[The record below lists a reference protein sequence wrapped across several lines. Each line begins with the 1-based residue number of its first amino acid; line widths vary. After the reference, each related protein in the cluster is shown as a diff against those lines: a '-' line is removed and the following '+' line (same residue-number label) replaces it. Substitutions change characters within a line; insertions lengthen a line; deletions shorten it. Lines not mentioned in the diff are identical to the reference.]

1 MKRFIIILTTI
12 LTFAASANAMSYS
25 QAREQALFLTDK
37 MAYEL
42 NLSEEQ
48 YDAAYEINLDYLMS
62 IDTYDDLYG
71 AYWTQRNLDLSYIL
85 LDWQYNAFC
94 AASYF
99 YKPLYWT
106 SGVWHFAIYARY
118 PRRDYFYFSR
128 PSVYITYR
136 GGHSWR
142 HNGGCSWYKGR
153 TFNHGSIS
161 RGYGM
166 RDRLN
171 RGDINRGHSGNF
183 KRRINNIN
191 DTKNGNR
198 WNRNFGN
205 KSEAMVNLQNNKGNN
220 NNRNFNGQRNLRRN
234 NRESSTRTTARPE
247 TINRRGFN
255 LGGGNNTGNNRRIKA
270 PNNTFTPKRQ
280 SPGFSV
286 NRSTPTRSFNKG
298 NNGGGRKAS
307 GERHG
312 GNFGGRR

>member
-42 NLSEEQ
+42 NLNEEQ

-106 SGVWHFAIYARY
+106 AGVWHFAIYARY
-118 PRRDYFYFSR
+118 PRRDYFYFSY

-171 RGDINRGHSGNF
+171 RGEINRGHSGNF

-198 WNRNFGN
+198 WNRNFRN
-205 KSEAMVNLQNNKGNN
+205 KSEAMVNLQNIKGKN

-247 TINRRGFN
+247 TVNRRGFN
-255 LGGGNNTGNNRRIKA
+255 LGGNNNTGNNRRIKT

-280 SPGFSV
+280 AQGFSAK
-286 NRSTPTRSFNKG
+286 RSTPSRSFNKS
-298 NNGGGRKAS
+298 NSGGSRKAS
-307 GERHG
+307 GERQSG
-312 GNFGGRR
+312 KFGGRR